1 MSKIKKDTSKK
12 NKTTTKKQSRT
23 RLTDMQK
30 KKIIADFVETNNY
43 SETARL
49 NNISETTVRRICK
62 DDANNE
68 ITKKVE
74 EKKEENT
81 NSLLDMLS
89 GTNSKRLQAMS
100 KLINAIDE
108 KAEKIDAF
116 TNVKDLASAFG
127 ILVDKELKFAEM
139 QHLKSEESRPMV
151 YLPARNIGK
160 AFVDLYR
167 DIKERKH
174 DDYWLEGGRG
184 SIKSSFWSQIV
195 PEELENNPNWCAICI
210 RKVANTLKDSVY
222 SQLEWGMDNL
232 SETFPTINKNWVKT
246 KSPLEMRNKKTGQ
259 VIYFRGADDPGK
271 IKSIKPPKGM
281 YIALI
286 IYEEFDQMT
295 GMNEVRKIDQSV
307 KRGGNE
313 YLTFRVYNTPKSSR
327 HFVNIEKRQPNPK
340 RLVHKSTYLDVPI
353 DWLGKPFFDDAE
365 LLKQNNPTAYAN
377 EYLGEETGDGG
388 NVFENVEV
396 RDITD
401 EEIENFDYI
410 YMGLDF
416 GWYPDPLAWT
426 KMCYRPNTLTLYIFD
441 EFVINKMS
449 NNDVW
454 KHLQEEK
461 NVKNDDLITA
471 DSAEP
476 KSIGDFQNYGA
487 LMRGAKKGPDSV
499 DYSMKWL
506 SSLAKIVI
514 DPKRCPKCV
523 EEFTTYEYPQDKD
536 GNYITGYVD
545 KDNHCIDSVRY
556 GLNPIWRKKG
566 E

>member
-1 MSKIKKDTSKK
+1 MSTINKKTNKK
-12 NKTTTKKQSRT
+12 TGRTK
-23 RLTDMQK
+23 LTDKQK
-30 KKIIADFVETNNY
+30 KKIIADFVENNNY
-43 SETARL
+43 SETARM
-49 NNISETTVRRICK
+49 NNVSEYTVRKICK
-62 DDANNE
+62 DNNNKE
-68 ITKKVE
+68 IKEKIE
-74 EKKEENT
+74 QKKEENT
-81 NSLLDMLS
+81 KSMLEMITE
-89 GTNSKRLQAMS
+89 TNNKRLHVIS
-100 KLINAIDE
+100 KLVDAIDD

-116 TNVKDLASAFG
+116 TNVKDLASAYG
-127 ILVDKELKFAEM
+127 ILIDKELKFAEM
-139 QHLKSEESRPMV
+139 QKLNLESNKQQV
-151 YLPARNIGK
+151 YMPAKNIGR

-195 PEELENNPNWCAICI
+195 PEELENNPNWCAVCI

-232 SETFPTINKNWVKT
+232 SETFPFINENWVKT

-259 VIYFRGADDPGK
+259 MIYFRGADDPGK

-286 IYEEFDQMT
+286 IYEEFDQMN

-313 YLTFRVYNTPKSSR
+313 FITFRIYNTPKSKR
-327 HFVNIEKRQPNPK
+327 HFVNIEKRLPNPK
-340 RLVHKSTYLDVPI
+340 RLVHKSTYLDVPV
-353 DWLGKPFFDDAE
+353 DWLGQPFFDDAE

-388 NVFENVEV
+388 NVFENVEL
-396 RDITD
+396 REITD
-401 EEIENFDYI
+401 EEIENFDYL
-410 YMGLDF
+410 YQGMDF
-416 GWYPDPLAWT
+416 GWFPDPLAWT
-426 KMCYRPNTLTLYIFD
+426 KMCYQPNKLTLYIFD
-441 EFVINKMS
+441 EFVVNKMS
-449 NNDVW
+449 NLKVW
-454 KHLQEEK
+454 NYLKENK
-461 NVKNDDLITA
+461 GVKNDDLITA

-476 KSIGDFQNYGA
+476 KSIGDFQSYGS

-499 DYSMKWL
+499 EYSMKWL
-506 SSLAKIVI
+506 SGLAKIVI
-514 DPKRCPKCV
+514 DPKRCPKSA
-523 EEFTTYEYPQDKD
+523 EEFTTYEHPQDKD

-545 KDNHCIDSVRY
+545 ADNHCIDSVRY
-556 GLNPIWRKKG
+556 ATNPIWRRKG

>member
-1 MSKIKKDTSKK
+1 MPTIKKEKKKIPSKK
-12 NKTTTKKQSRT
+12 KTTRTK
-23 RLTDMQK
+23 LTDAQK

-43 SETARL
+43 SETARI
-49 NNISETTVRRICK
+49 NSVSEYTVRKLCK
-62 DDANNE
+62 DDNNKDIKE
-68 ITKKVE
+68 KIE
-74 EKKEENT
+74 QKKEENT
-81 NSLLDMLS
+81 KSMLEMIS
-89 GTNSKRLQAMS
+89 ETNDKRLQVIS
-100 KLINAIDE
+100 KLVNAIDD

-116 TNVKDLASAFG
+116 TNVKDLASAYG
-127 ILVDKELKFAEM
+127 IMIDKELKFAEM
-139 QHLKSEESRPMV
+139 QKLRLESNKQQV
-151 YLPARNIGK
+151 YMPAKNISR

-232 SETFPTINKNWVKT
+232 SETFPFINENWVKT

-259 VIYFRGADDPGK
+259 MIYFRGADDPGK
-271 IKSIKPPKGM
+271 IKSIKPPKNM
-281 YIALI
+281 YIAII

-313 YLTFRVYNTPKSSR
+313 YITFRIYNTPKSKR
-327 HFVNIEKRQPNPK
+327 HFVNVEKRLPNPK
-340 RLVHKSTYLDVPI
+340 RLVHKSTYLDVPV
-353 DWLGKPFFDDAE
+353 DWLGQPFFDDAE

-388 NVFENVEV
+388 NVFENVEL
-396 RDITD
+396 REITD
-401 EEIENFDYI
+401 EEIENFDYL
-410 YMGLDF
+410 YQGMDF
-416 GWYPDPLAWT
+416 GWFPDPLAWT
-426 KMCYRPNTLTLYIFD
+426 KMCYQPNKLTLYIFD
-441 EFVINKMS
+441 EYVVNKMS
-449 NNDVW
+449 NLKVW
-454 KHLQEEK
+454 NYLKENK
-461 NVKNDDLITA
+461 GVKNDDLITG

-476 KSIGDFQNYGA
+476 KSIGDFQSYGS

-499 DYSMKWL
+499 EYSMKWL
-506 SSLAKIVI
+506 SGLAKIVI
-514 DPKRCPKCV
+514 DPRRCPKTA

-545 KDNHCIDSVRY
+545 ADNHCIDSVRY
-556 GLNPIWRKKG
+556 ATNPIWRRKG

>member
-1 MSKIKKDTSKK
+1 MSEVNKKHTK
-12 NKTTTKKQSRT
+12 KTTRTK
-23 RLTDMQK
+23 LTDAQK
-30 KKIIADFVETNNY
+30 KKIIANFVENNNY
-43 SETARL
+43 SETARM
-49 NNISETTVRRICK
+49 NNVSEYTVRKICKDSNNKEIKEKIEQKKQENTKSMLEMISET
-62 DDANNE
+62 NN
-68 ITKKVE
+68 
-74 EKKEENT
+74 
-81 NSLLDMLS
+81 
-89 GTNSKRLQAMS
+89 KRLQVIS
-100 KLINAIDE
+100 KLVNAIDD
-108 KAEKIDAF
+108 KADKVDAF
-116 TNVKDLASAFG
+116 TNVKDLASAYG
-127 ILVDKELKFAEM
+127 IMIDKELKFAEM
-139 QHLKSEESRPMV
+139 QKLNLENNKQQV
-151 YLPARNIGK
+151 YMPAKNIGR

-232 SETFPTINKNWVKT
+232 SETFPFINENWVKT

-259 VIYFRGADDPGK
+259 MIYFRGADDPGK

-281 YIALI
+281 YIAII

-313 YLTFRVYNTPKSSR
+313 FMTFRIYNTPKSKR
-327 HFVNIEKRQPNPK
+327 HFVNVEKRLPNPK
-340 RLVHKSTYLDVPI
+340 RLVHRSTYLDAPV
-353 DWLGKPFFDDAE
+353 DWLGQPFFDDAE
-365 LLKQNNPTAYAN
+365 LLKQNNSIAYAN

-388 NVFENVEV
+388 NVFENVEL
-396 RDITD
+396 REITD
-401 EEIENFDYI
+401 EEIENFDYL
-410 YMGLDF
+410 YQGMDF

-426 KMCYRPNTLTLYIFD
+426 KMCYQPNKLTLYIFD
-441 EFVINKMS
+441 EYVVNKMS
-449 NNDVW
+449 NTKVW
-454 KHLQEEK
+454 NYLQQEK
-461 NVKNDDLITA
+461 GVKNDDLITA

-476 KSIGDFQNYGA
+476 KSIGDFQSYGS

-499 DYSMKWL
+499 EYSMKWL
-506 SSLAKIVI
+506 SGLAKIVI
-514 DPKRCPKCV
+514 DPRRCPKTA

-545 KDNHCIDSVRY
+545 ADNHCIDSVRY
-556 GLNPIWRKKG
+556 ALNPVWRRKG

>member
-1 MSKIKKDTSKK
+1 MSTLKSDKKIPKKKEKKTSRVK
-12 NKTTTKKQSRT
+12 
-23 RLTDMQK
+23 LTDEQK
-30 KKIIADFVETNNY
+30 KKIISDYVETNNY
-43 SETARL
+43 CETARK

-62 DDANNE
+62 DEKNE
-68 ITKKVE
+68 EIKEKVE
-74 EKKEENT
+74 QKKEENT
-81 NSLLDMLS
+81 KTMLEMIS
-89 GTNSKRLQAMS
+89 ETNNKRLNVIS
-100 KLINAIDE
+100 KLVNAIDE
-108 KAEKIDAF
+108 KAANLDF
-116 TNVKDLASAFG
+116 YTSVRDLASAYG
-127 ILVDKELKFAEM
+127 VMIDKELKFAEM
-139 QHLKSEESRPMV
+139 QKLNLENNKLPV
-151 YLPARNIGK
+151 FLPAQNIGR

-174 DDYWLEGGRG
+174 NDYWLEGGRG

-232 SETFPTINKNWVKT
+232 SETFPFINENWVKT

-259 VIYFRGADDPGK
+259 MIYFRGADDPGK

-313 YLTFRVYNTPKSSR
+313 FITFRIYNTPKSKR
-327 HFVNIEKRQPNPK
+327 HFVNVEKRLPNPK
-340 RLVHKSTYLDVPI
+340 RLVHKSTYLDVPVE
-353 DWLGKPFFDDAE
+353 WLGQPFFDDAE

-388 NVFENVEV
+388 NVFENIEL
-396 RDITD
+396 REITD
-401 EEIENFDYI
+401 EEIENFDYL
-410 YMGLDF
+410 YQGMDF
-416 GWYPDPLAWT
+416 GWFPDPLAWT
-426 KMCYRPNTLTLYIFD
+426 KMCYQPNKLTLYIFD
-441 EFVINKMS
+441 EYVVNKMS
-449 NNDVW
+449 NAKVW
-454 KHLQEEK
+454 KYLQENK
-461 NVKNDDLITA
+461 GVKNDDLITA

-476 KSIGDFQNYGA
+476 KSIGDFQSYGS

-499 DYSMKWL
+499 EYSMKWL
-506 SSLAKIVI
+506 SGLAKIVI
-514 DPKRCPKCV
+514 DPRRCPKTA

-545 KDNHCIDSVRY
+545 ADNHCIDSVRY
-556 GLNPIWRKKG
+556 GANPIWRRKG

>member
-1 MSKIKKDTSKK
+1 MSTIKKVTKDKKTSR
-12 NKTTTKKQSRT
+12 NK
-23 RLTDMQK
+23 LTDKQK
-30 KKIIADFVETNNY
+30 KKIIADYVETGNY
-43 SETARL
+43 SETARR

-62 DDANNE
+62 DENNKE
-68 ITKKVE
+68 VKEKVE
-74 EKKEENT
+74 QKKEENT
-81 NSLLDMLS
+81 KSMLDMIS
-89 GTNSKRLQAMS
+89 ETNNKRLQVIS
-100 KLINAIDE
+100 KLVNAIDD
-108 KAEKIDAF
+108 KADKIDAF
-116 TNVKDLASAFG
+116 TNVKDLASAYG
-127 ILVDKELKFAEM
+127 ILIDKEFKFAEM
-139 QHLKSEESRPMV
+139 QHLKKESEKPQV
-151 YLPARNIGK
+151 FLPAKDIGK

-167 DIKERKH
+167 DIKERRH

-222 SQLEWGMDNL
+222 SQLEWGMDKL
-232 SETFPTINKNWVKT
+232 SETYPFINDNWVKT

-259 VIYFRGADDPGK
+259 MIYFRGADDPGK

-286 IYEEFDQMT
+286 IYEEFDQMS

-313 YLTFRVYNTPKSSR
+313 FLTFRVYNTPKSKR
-327 HFVNIEKRQPNPK
+327 HFVNVEKRTPNPK
-340 RLVHKSTYLDVPI
+340 RLVHRSTYLDVPVE
-353 DWLGKPFFDDAE
+353 WLGQPFFDDAE
-365 LLKQNNPTAYAN
+365 LLKENNPTTYAN

-388 NVFENVEV
+388 NVFENVEL
-396 RDITD
+396 REITD
-401 EEIENFDYI
+401 EEIDNFDYI
-410 YMGLDF
+410 YMGMDF

-426 KMCYRPNTLTLYIFD
+426 KMCYQSNKLTLYIFD
-441 EFVINKMS
+441 EFVVNKMS
-449 NNDVW
+449 NANVW
-454 KHLQEEK
+454 KHLQEDK
-461 NVKNDDLITA
+461 GVKNDDLITA

-476 KSIGDFQNYGA
+476 KSIGDFQDYGA
-487 LMRGAKKGPDSV
+487 LIRGAKKGPDSV

-514 DPKRCPKCV
+514 DPKRCPKSA
-523 EEFTTYEYPQDKD
+523 EEFSVYEYPQDKD

-545 KDNHCIDSVRY
+545 ADNHCIDSVRY
-556 GLNPIWRKKG
+556 AMNPVWRRKG

>member
-1 MSKIKKDTSKK
+1 MSTIASNKK
-12 NKTTTKKQSRT
+12 NTRTK
-23 RLTDMQK
+23 LTDKQK

-43 SETARL
+43 CETARR
-49 NNISETTVRRICK
+49 NNISETTARRICK
-62 DDANNE
+62 DDNNKE
-68 ITKKVE
+68 VKEKVE
-74 EKKEENT
+74 QKKEENT
-81 NSLLDMLS
+81 KSMLEMIS
-89 GTNSKRLQAMS
+89 ETNNKRLQVIS
-100 KLINAIDE
+100 KLVNAIDD

-116 TNVKDLASAFG
+116 TNVKDLASAYG
-127 ILVDKELKFAEM
+127 ILIDKELKFAEM
-139 QHLKSEESRPMV
+139 QKLNLDKNKPQV
-151 YLPARNIGK
+151 FFPAKDMGK

-184 SIKSSFWSQIV
+184 SIKSSFWSEIV

-210 RKVANTLKDSVY
+210 RRVANTLKDSVY
-222 SQLEWGMDNL
+222 SQLEWGMDKL
-232 SETFPTINKNWVKT
+232 SETYPFINENWTKT
-246 KSPLEMRNKKTGQ
+246 KSPLEMRNKNTGQ
-259 VIYFRGADDPGK
+259 MIYFRGADDPGK

-313 YLTFRVYNTPKSSR
+313 YITFRIYNTPKSKR
-327 HFVNIEKRQPNPK
+327 HFVNVEKRLPNPK

-353 DWLGKPFFDDAE
+353 DWLGQPFFDDAE

-388 NVFENVEV
+388 NVFDNVEL
-396 RDITD
+396 REITD
-401 EEIENFDYI
+401 EEIENFDYL
-410 YMGLDF
+410 YQGMDF
-416 GWYPDPLAWT
+416 GWFPDPLAWT
-426 KMCYRPNTLTLYIFD
+426 KMCYQPNKLTLYIFD
-441 EFVINKMS
+441 EYVVNKMS
-449 NNDVW
+449 NAKVW
-454 KHLQEEK
+454 SYLQQEK
-461 NVKNDDLITA
+461 SVKNDDLITA

-476 KSIGDFQNYGA
+476 KSIGDFQSYGS

-499 DYSMKWL
+499 EYSMKWL
-506 SSLAKIVI
+506 SGLAKIVI
-514 DPKRCPKCV
+514 DPKRCPKTA
-523 EEFTTYEYPQDKD
+523 EEFSTYEHPQDKD

-556 GLNPIWRKKG
+556 ATNPIWRRKG

>member
-1 MSKIKKDTSKK
+1 MSTIASNKK
-12 NKTTTKKQSRT
+12 NTRTK
-23 RLTDMQK
+23 LTDKQK

-43 SETARL
+43 CETARR
-49 NNISETTVRRICK
+49 NNISETTARRICK
-62 DDANNE
+62 DDNNKE
-68 ITKKVE
+68 VKEKVE
-74 EKKEENT
+74 QKKEENT
-81 NSLLDMLS
+81 KSMLEMIS
-89 GTNSKRLQAMS
+89 ETNNKRLQVIS
-100 KLINAIDE
+100 KLVNAIDD

-116 TNVKDLASAFG
+116 TNVKDLASAYG
-127 ILVDKELKFAEM
+127 ILIDKELKFAEM
-139 QHLKSEESRPMV
+139 QKLNLDKNKPQV
-151 YLPARNIGK
+151 FFPAKDMGK

-184 SIKSSFWSQIV
+184 SIKSSFWSEIV

-210 RKVANTLKDSVY
+210 RRVANTLKDSVY
-222 SQLEWGMDNL
+222 SQLEWGMDKL
-232 SETFPTINKNWVKT
+232 SETYPFINENWVKT
-246 KSPLEMRNKKTGQ
+246 KSPLEMRNKNTGQ
-259 VIYFRGADDPGK
+259 MIYFRGADDPGK

-313 YLTFRVYNTPKSSR
+313 YITFRIYNTPKTKR
-327 HFVNIEKRQPNPK
+327 HFVNVEKRLPNPK

-353 DWLGKPFFDDAE
+353 DWLGQPFFDDAE

-388 NVFENVEV
+388 NVFDNVEL
-396 RDITD
+396 REITD
-401 EEIENFDYI
+401 EEIENFDYL
-410 YMGLDF
+410 YQGMDF
-416 GWYPDPLAWT
+416 GWFPDPLAWT
-426 KMCYRPNTLTLYIFD
+426 KMCYQPNKLTLYIFD
-441 EFVINKMS
+441 EFVVNKMS
-449 NNDVW
+449 NAKVW
-454 KHLQEEK
+454 SYLQQEK
-461 NVKNDDLITA
+461 GVKNDDLITA

-476 KSIGDFQNYGA
+476 KSIGDFQSYGS

-499 DYSMKWL
+499 EYSMKWL
-506 SSLAKIVI
+506 SGLAKIVI
-514 DPKRCPKCV
+514 DPKRCPKSA
-523 EEFTTYEYPQDKD
+523 EEFSTYEHPQDKD

-545 KDNHCIDSVRY
+545 ADNHCIDSVRY
-556 GLNPIWRKKG
+556 ATNPIWRRKG

>member
-1 MSKIKKDTSKK
+1 MSTINKK
-12 NKTTTKKQSRT
+12 TTKKTGRT
-23 RLTDMQK
+23 KLTDKQK
-30 KKIIADFVETNNY
+30 KKIIADFVENNNY
-43 SETARL
+43 SETARM
-49 NNISETTVRRICK
+49 NNVSEYTVRKICK
-62 DDANNE
+62 DSNNKE
-68 ITKKVE
+68 IKEKIE
-74 EKKEENT
+74 QKKEENT
-81 NSLLDMLS
+81 KSMLEMITE
-89 GTNSKRLQAMS
+89 TNNKRLQVIS
-100 KLINAIDE
+100 KLVDAIDD

-116 TNVKDLASAFG
+116 TNVKDLASAYG
-127 ILVDKELKFAEM
+127 ILIDKELKFAEM
-139 QHLKSEESRPMV
+139 QKLNLESNKQQV
-151 YLPARNIGK
+151 YMPAKNIGR

-232 SETFPTINKNWVKT
+232 SETFPFINENWVKT
-246 KSPLEMRNKKTGQ
+246 KNPLEMRNKKTGQ
-259 VIYFRGADDPGK
+259 MIYFRGADDPGK

-313 YLTFRVYNTPKSSR
+313 FITFRVYNTPKSKR
-327 HFVNIEKRQPNPK
+327 HFVNIEKRLPNPK
-340 RLVHKSTYLDVPI
+340 RLVHKSTYLDVPV
-353 DWLGKPFFDDAE
+353 DWLGQPFFDDAE
-365 LLKQNNPTAYAN
+365 LLKRNNPTAYAN

-388 NVFENVEV
+388 NVFENVEL
-396 RDITD
+396 REITD
-401 EEIENFDYI
+401 DEIENFDYL
-410 YMGLDF
+410 YQGMDF
-416 GWYPDPLAWT
+416 GWFPDPLAWT
-426 KMCYRPNTLTLYIFD
+426 KMCYQPNKLTLYIFD
-441 EFVINKMS
+441 EYVVNKMS
-449 NNDVW
+449 NLKVW
-454 KHLQEEK
+454 NYLKENK
-461 NVKNDDLITA
+461 GVKNDELITG

-476 KSIGDFQNYGA
+476 KSIGDFQSYGS

-499 DYSMKWL
+499 EYSMKWL
-506 SSLAKIVI
+506 SGLAKIVI
-514 DPKRCPKCV
+514 DPRRCPKTA

-545 KDNHCIDSVRY
+545 ADNHCIDSVRY
-556 GLNPIWRKKG
+556 ATNPIWRRKG

>member
-1 MSKIKKDTSKK
+1 MSTINKK
-12 NKTTTKKQSRT
+12 TKKKTGRT
-23 RLTDMQK
+23 KLTDKQK
-30 KKIIADFVETNNY
+30 KKIIADFVENNNY
-43 SETARL
+43 SETARM
-49 NNISETTVRRICK
+49 NNVSEYTVRKICK
-62 DDANNE
+62 DNNNKE
-68 ITKKVE
+68 IKEKIE
-74 EKKEENT
+74 QKKEENT
-81 NSLLDMLS
+81 KSMLEMITE
-89 GTNSKRLQAMS
+89 TNNKRLHVIS
-100 KLINAIDE
+100 KLVDAIDD

-116 TNVKDLASAFG
+116 TNVKDLASAYG
-127 ILVDKELKFAEM
+127 ILIDKELKFAEM
-139 QHLKSEESRPMV
+139 QKLNLESNKQQV
-151 YLPARNIGK
+151 YMPAQNIGR

-195 PEELENNPNWCAICI
+195 PEELENNPNWCAVCI

-232 SETFPTINKNWVKT
+232 SETFPFINENWIKT

-259 VIYFRGADDPGK
+259 MIYFRGADDPGK
-271 IKSIKPPKGM
+271 IKSIKPPKNM

-286 IYEEFDQMT
+286 IYEEFDQMA

-313 YLTFRVYNTPKSSR
+313 FITFRIYNTPKSKR
-327 HFVNIEKRQPNPK
+327 HFVNIEKRLPNPK
-340 RLVHKSTYLDVPI
+340 RLVHKSTYLDVPV
-353 DWLGKPFFDDAE
+353 DWLGQPFFDDAE

-388 NVFENVEV
+388 NVFENVEL
-396 RDITD
+396 REITD
-401 EEIENFDYI
+401 EEIENFDYL
-410 YMGLDF
+410 YQGMDF
-416 GWYPDPLAWT
+416 GWFPDPLAWT
-426 KMCYRPNTLTLYIFD
+426 KMCYQSNKLTLYIFD
-441 EFVINKMS
+441 EFVVNKMS
-449 NNDVW
+449 NLNVW
-454 KHLQEEK
+454 NYLKENK
-461 NVKNDDLITA
+461 GTKNDDLITG

-476 KSIGDFQNYGA
+476 KSIGDFQSYGS

-506 SSLAKIVI
+506 SGLAKIVI
-514 DPKRCPKCV
+514 DPRRCPKTA

-545 KDNHCIDSVRY
+545 ADNHCIDSVRY
-556 GLNPIWRKKG
+556 AMNPIWRRKG

>member
-1 MSKIKKDTSKK
+1 MPTIKKEKNKVPSKK
-12 NKTTTKKQSRT
+12 KTTRTK
-23 RLTDMQK
+23 LTDAQK

-43 SETARL
+43 SETARM
-49 NNISETTVRRICK
+49 NSVSEYTVRKLCK
-62 DDANNE
+62 DDNNKE
-68 ITKKVE
+68 IKEKIE
-74 EKKEENT
+74 QKKEENT
-81 NSLLDMLS
+81 KSMLEMIS
-89 GTNSKRLQAMS
+89 ETNDKRLQVIS
-100 KLINAIDE
+100 KLVNAIDD

-116 TNVKDLASAFG
+116 TNVKDLASAYG
-127 ILVDKELKFAEM
+127 IMIDKELKFAEM
-139 QHLKSEESRPMV
+139 QKLKLESNKQQV
-151 YLPARNIGK
+151 YMPAKNIGR

-232 SETFPTINKNWVKT
+232 SETFPFINENWVKT

-259 VIYFRGADDPGK
+259 MIYFRGADDPGK

-281 YIALI
+281 YIAII

-313 YLTFRVYNTPKSSR
+313 FITFRVYNTPKSKR
-327 HFVNIEKRQPNPK
+327 HFVNVEKRLPNPK
-340 RLVHKSTYLDVPI
+340 RLVHKSTYLDVPV
-353 DWLGKPFFDDAE
+353 DWLGQPFFDDAE
-365 LLKQNNPTAYAN
+365 LLKQNNPTAFAN

-388 NVFENVEV
+388 NVFENVEL
-396 RDITD
+396 REITD
-401 EEIENFDYI
+401 EEIANFDYL
-410 YMGLDF
+410 YQGMDF
-416 GWYPDPLAWT
+416 GWFPDPLAWT
-426 KMCYRPNTLTLYIFD
+426 KMCYQPNKLTLYIFD
-441 EFVINKMS
+441 EYVVNKMS
-449 NNDVW
+449 NLKVW
-454 KHLQEEK
+454 NYLKENK
-461 NVKNDDLITA
+461 GVKNDDLITA

-476 KSIGDFQNYGA
+476 KSIGDFQSYGS

-499 DYSMKWL
+499 EYSMKWL
-506 SSLAKIVI
+506 SGLAKIVI
-514 DPKRCPKCV
+514 DPKRCPKTA

-545 KDNHCIDSVRY
+545 ADNHCIDSVRY
-556 GLNPIWRKKG
+556 ATNPIWRRKG